1 MKARILAQQYQWKIT
16 CFGVGFFAFSNKWL
30 DGFMNQNNLSNHCR
44 TTIAQRLPDDLI
56 EKQQAFLA
64 FIMY

>member
-1 MKARILAQQYQWKIT
+1 
-16 CFGVGFFAFSNKWL
+16 
-30 DGFMNQNNLSNHCR
+30 LSNHRR

-64 FIMY
+64 FIIYRHIQHDYPLAYIGNMDKMPVFFDLPTNTSVDELGA